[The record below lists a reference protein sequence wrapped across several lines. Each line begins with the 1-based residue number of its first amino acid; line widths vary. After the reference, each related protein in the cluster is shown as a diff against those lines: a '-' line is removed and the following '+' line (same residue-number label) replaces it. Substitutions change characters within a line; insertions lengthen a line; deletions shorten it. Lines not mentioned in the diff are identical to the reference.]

1 MNIEQGVIKF
11 ENFVI
16 SESPVMPGF
25 FLIMMLYV
33 NKYWISILNDLG
45 AFTICSPWNFKNSL

>member
-11 ENFVI
+11 EIFVL

-25 FLIMMLYV
+25 FVLNAAAY
-33 NKYWISILNDLG
+33 NK
-45 AFTICSPWNFKNSL
+45 C